1 MLKILL
7 FATATEFALKTKSA
21 LRLEA
26 KSLSALL
33 GWIQAASWEIGP
45 LTLQLVRALVVAVDR
60 VVAAERG
67 HCALDLLPFRAPLP
81 DPQSS
86 THHFDCQLHGLS
98 GSFVGEHVAQLW
110 DPTHA
115 VAICWMRIIFLCSLA
130 RHFFC
135 STMRPYSLKTGEHHP
150 LSIHK
155 FHVQGTG
162 FEHPSGVLR
171 CIVTSL
177 RECVKGA
184 SMGCSTSHNKYV
196 CHKELTFLSLA
207 AS

>member
-1 MLKILL
+1 MDPGSFLGDWAFDL
-7 FATATEFALKTKSA
+7 AAVTSA
-21 LRLEA
+21 
-26 KSLSALL
+26 
-33 GWIQAASWEIGP
+33 G
-45 LTLQLVRALVVAVDR
+45 R

-67 HCALDLLPFRAPLP
+67 HCALDLLPFCAPLP

-115 VAICWMRIIFLCSLA
+115 VAICWMRIIFLSSLA

-184 SMGCSTSHNKYV
+184 SMGCLTSHNKYV

-207 AS
+207 ASRIGRIMRRATCCFLVFMKLIGGRSGVC